1 MQCFLSVMILE
12 NKLFMT
18 YENGYNFQKISWG
31 HIKGEGIDLLFC
43 GKTIVN
49 ILKFLDVAKREK
61 GGFALNFREHWK
73 RNELRCLPFHSS
85 KSFFF
90 VIILVHVVT
99 QQSLHTTPGSQGM
112 FLLLV
117 VSFTPT
123 WHWCLDENVRLTTIS
138 VKKGFQY
145 SSFLQIVILKNDFCS
160 IVNSLMVVKK
170 VIRTLTNLQLKASGL
185 IIQSNYLR
193 WRLHLLTTNV
203 NHLNVSY
210 QYFEDMPYFWEKQMW
225 TGFVKA

>member
-90 VIILVHVVT
+90 CYNFSTCCYPTIPSYDARFARYVSVISSIVYTDLTLVFRWKRST
-99 QQSLHTTPGSQGM
+99 
-112 FLLLV
+112 
-117 VSFTPT
+117 
-123 WHWCLDENVRLTTIS
+123 
-138 VKKGFQY
+138 Y
-145 SSFLQIVILKNDFCS
+145 NDFGEKRLSVLKFFANCYS
-160 IVNSLMVVKK
+160 QKWLLQHSELFNGGKKSHTYFNKPAAKSFRFDNPIELLALETPLVN
-170 VIRTLTNLQLKASGL
+170 NQC
-185 IIQSNYLR
+185 
-193 WRLHLLTTNV
+193 
-203 NHLNVSY
+203 
-210 QYFEDMPYFWEKQMW
+210 
-225 TGFVKA
+225 

>member
-1 MQCFLSVMILE
+1 MQCFPSVMILE

-73 RNELRCLPFHSS
+73 RNELRCLPFQSS

-123 WHWCLDENVRLTTIS
+123 
-138 VKKGFQY
+138 
-145 SSFLQIVILKNDFCS
+145 
-160 IVNSLMVVKK
+160 
-170 VIRTLTNLQLKASGL
+170 
-185 IIQSNYLR
+185 
-193 WRLHLLTTNV
+193 
-203 NHLNVSY
+203 
-210 QYFEDMPYFWEKQMW
+210 
-225 TGFVKA
+225 

>member
-73 RNELRCLPFHSS
+73 RNELRCLPFQSS

-123 WHWCLDENVRLTTIS
+123 WHLELMFRWKRST
-138 VKKGFQY
+138 Y
-145 SSFLQIVILKNDFCS
+145 NDFGEKRLSVLKFFANCYS
-160 IVNSLMVVKK
+160 QKWLLQHSELFNGGKKSHTYFNKPAAKSFRFDNPIELLALETPLVN
-170 VIRTLTNLQLKASGL
+170 NQC
-185 IIQSNYLR
+185 
-193 WRLHLLTTNV
+193 
-203 NHLNVSY
+203 
-210 QYFEDMPYFWEKQMW
+210 
-225 TGFVKA
+225 